1 MSPARK
7 LGLLA
12 TGALLLALGLSAC
25 GGGSDESTSTSAS
38 AAKKAAAARAAA
50 ADKDGT
56 FFAADSPWN
65 TSIAALPAA
74 PESEQML
81 KLARKRRA
89 VIELPGE
96 AGVGTVERTVKK
108 GFQINAER
116 WAPLVVEAGGTNVVN
131 TKMVCRQRECGSQPE
146 RVPPTLALPP
156 ETRPDPRYDGWL
168 SVIDR
173 ANGIGYDFW
182 RARRQSDD
190 TISYQYA
197 KTWALDGPG
206 FSRPVSEDPLRAAGA
221 RGSGLPLFA
230 GVIGPA
236 ELRAGEINHALALSV
251 PGLARRSYVQ
261 PASVTDGVGP
271 TDSLPAGARIRLRD
285 SALLSSKPEGE
296 MRPSAEAILVA
307 LRSYGAIVVD
317 RAAVPTLY
325 AAQGTPPNLLR
336 EDELD
341 WLQLEDFEVVALPQ
355 IRQDPPLGQV
365 QQYGLASTAAPR
377 PAGGGG

>member
-1 MSPARK
+1 MTAR
-7 LGLLA
+7 LRSAAILA
-12 TGALLLALGLSAC
+12 ALVALLALGLSAC
-25 GGGSDESTSTSAS
+25 GDSGNDQTTTAAS
-38 AAKKAAAARAAA
+38 AKKQAHAKAA
-50 ADKDGT
+50 KEGGY
-56 FFAADSPWN
+56 FSEDSPWN
-65 TSIAALPAA
+65 TAVASLPAS
-74 PESEQML
+74 PESERML
-81 KLARKRRA
+81 KLARKRLA
-89 VIELPGE
+89 VIELPGHE
-96 AGVGTVERTVKK
+96 GVGTVERTVDK
-108 GFQINAER
+108 GFSINAAR

-156 ETRPDPRYDGWL
+156 TTTPDPRYDGWL

-173 ANGIGYDFW
+173 EDGVGYDFW

-197 KTWALDGPG
+197 KAWKLDGPG
-206 FSRPVSEDPLRAAGA
+206 FSRPVSEDPHRAAGA

-236 ELRAGEINHALALSV
+236 ELRAGEINHALAVSV

-261 PASVTDGVGP
+261 PASVTDGVGAS
-271 TDSLPAGARIRLRD
+271 DSLPAGARIRLKD
-285 SALLSSKPEGE
+285 SALLTSKPQAG
-296 MRPSAEAILVA
+296 MRPSVEAILVA
-307 LRSYGAIVVD
+307 LRNYGAIVVD

-325 AAQGTPPNLLR
+325 AAQGTPSSLLR

-341 WLQLEDFEVVALPQ
+341 WLALSDFEVISLPE
-355 IRQDPPLGQV
+355 IHKDPPLGQV

>member
-1 MSPARK
+1 MSAPARFAALAAALIALV
-7 LGLLA
+7 LGLA
-12 TGALLLALGLSAC
+12 AC
-25 GGGSDESTSTSAS
+25 GGSSSNDSSTVSATVK
-38 AAKKAAAARAAA
+38 AKAHLPA
-50 ADKDGT
+50 DGT
-56 FFAADSPWN
+56 YFAADSPWN
-65 TSIAALPAA
+65 TPVESLPAS
-74 PESEQML
+74 PESERML
-81 KLARKRRA
+81 ELARKRLA
-89 VIELPGE
+89 VIERPGHE
-96 AGVGTVERTVKK
+96 GVETVERVVKK
-108 GFQINAER
+108 GFQINATR

-131 TKMVCRQRECGSQPE
+131 TKLVCRQANCGAQAE

-156 ETRPDPRYDGWL
+156 ETTPDPRYDGWL

-173 ANGIGYDFW
+173 ENGVAYDFW

-197 KTWALDGPG
+197 KTWKLDGPG
-206 FSRPVSEDPLRAAGA
+206 FSRPVSEDPQRAAGA

-261 PASVTDGVGP
+261 PASVTDGVGQ
-271 TDSLPAGARIRLRD
+271 TDSLPAGARIRLKD
-285 SALLSSKPEGE
+285 SALLTSEPKGK
-296 MRPSAEAILVA
+296 MRPSVEAILVA
-307 LRSYGAIVVD
+307 LRNYGAIIVD

-325 AAQGTPPNLLR
+325 AAQGTPSSLLR

-341 WLQLEDFEVVALPQ
+341 WLALDDFEVISLPQ
-355 IRQDPPLGQV
+355 VYQDPPLGQV
-365 QQYGLASTAAPR
+365 QQYGLASTTAAR

>member
-1 MSPARK
+1 MSARLK
-7 LGLLA
+7 LAALGVA
-12 TGALLLALGLSAC
+12 ALLLALALGAC
-25 GGGSDESTSTSAS
+25 GGGSDDDSTATAQ
-38 AAKKAAAARAAA
+38 AAKKVLRAKALG
-50 ADKDGT
+50 DDGT

-65 TSIAALPAA
+65 TSIAALPVS
-74 PESEQML
+74 PESERML
-81 KLARKRRA
+81 KLARKRQA
-89 VIELPGE
+89 VIELPGKQ
-96 AGVGTVERTVKK
+96 GLGTVERTVKK

-116 WAPLVVEAGGTNVVN
+116 WAPLVVEAGGSNVVN
-131 TKMVCRQRECGSQPE
+131 TRMVCRQRECGAQPE

-156 ETRPDPRYDGWL
+156 ETRPDPRFDGWL

-173 ANGIGYDFW
+173 ENGIGYDFW

-190 TISYQYA
+190 AISYQYA

-206 FSRPVSEDPLRAAGA
+206 FSRPVSEEPRRAAGA

-285 SALLSSKPEGE
+285 SALLSSKPKGE

-307 LRSYGAIVVD
+307 LRTYGAIVVD

-325 AAQGTPPNLLR
+325 AAQGTPANLLR
-336 EDELD
+336 EDELS
-341 WLQLEDFEVVALPQ
+341 WLGLDDFEVVALPQ

-365 QQYGLASTAAPR
+365 QQYGLASTSAPR